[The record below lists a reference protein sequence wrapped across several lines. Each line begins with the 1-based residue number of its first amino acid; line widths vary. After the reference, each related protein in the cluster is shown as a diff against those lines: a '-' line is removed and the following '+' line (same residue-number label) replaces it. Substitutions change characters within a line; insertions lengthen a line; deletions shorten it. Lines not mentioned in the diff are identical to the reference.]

1 MKRLLILLFLLS
13 NLVCY
18 CQIKRLTVDFA
29 PSFIERSQ
37 LSIVKENPEYSITI
51 QNSKIN
57 ETWFIADSSLL
68 DLQLQFVDYFRLKYS
83 SDSIKNIEERE
94 QALKGIHI
102 VELDG
107 ISVKG
112 DLIDNFGDRVFDFRS
127 PRKGTIDQ
135 NLMSALYKVMY
146 KAFTKPQTITYLE
159 QLEGY
164 FAFGLGLRK
173 LNESPL
179 TYKIYG
185 SISSDEEKELL
196 DFFRSLPTDKD
207 IYFDMSNFS
216 GMGTMFYDDFYT
228 LCNRNR
234 GIYWIDCSDSAKKHL
249 AKAGIMSTNIR

>member
-1 MKRLLILLFLLS
+1 
-13 NLVCY
+13 
-18 CQIKRLTVDFA
+18 
-29 PSFIERSQ
+29 
-37 LSIVKENPEYSITI
+37 LSIVKENPDYSITI
-51 QNSKIN
+51 HNSKIN
-57 ETWFIADSSLL
+57 ETWFLADSSFL
-68 DLQLQFVDYFRLKYS
+68 DLQLLFVDYFRLKYS
-83 SDSIKNIEERE
+83 SDSIKKIEERE

-112 DLIDNFGDRVFDFRS
+112 VLIDNFGDRVFDFRS